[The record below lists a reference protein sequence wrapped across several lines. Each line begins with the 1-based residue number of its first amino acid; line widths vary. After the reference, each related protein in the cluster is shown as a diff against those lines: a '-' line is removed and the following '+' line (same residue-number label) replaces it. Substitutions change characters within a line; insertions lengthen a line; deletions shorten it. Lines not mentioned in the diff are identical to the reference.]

1 MAMSLDLNRPK
12 KSAFIWM
19 EALGCGELLAAAT
32 SSYLAHH
39 DQPLHV
45 IGYHEDLISIKKHEL
60 IIPIEINSE
69 KGEIDLTDLEAK
81 AAYQYGHR
89 GTALLWS
96 KLILHRKED
105 FLIHLDADNIFVG
118 EILSPILEA
127 LNNGYA
133 VTGTRRPYRYRFAK
147 GGKFAGFIHFF
158 RRDCV
163 NTHCFGFNRSLV
175 GLRER
180 SIFDFIEG
188 RARNKYTPRILPIID
203 FFDRMTFYLAR
214 RGGVFYQDSNNQ
226 EPHGHH
232 SRLGRIESNLISFS
246 AVGSGIAFY
255 KNRSVTTSATYID
268 FAIKSYALYS
278 KYVIGKVIDYEVMES
293 PYLIQLLERLDKQNW
308 KLLPEGIEK

>member
-1 MAMSLDLNRPK
+1 MSLELNRTK

-19 EALGCGELLAAAT
+19 EALGCGELLEAAT

-45 IGYHEDLISIKKHEL
+45 IGYHEDLLNLKKHEL

-69 KGEIDLTDLEAK
+69 KGEINLTDFEAK

-96 KLILHRKED
+96 KLILHRDED
-105 FLIHLDADNIFVG
+105 YLIHLDADNIFVG
-118 EILSPILEA
+118 EILSPIFTA

-133 VTGTRRPYRYRFAK
+133 VTGTRRPYRYRVAR
-147 GGKFAGFIHFF
+147 GGKFAGFVHFF

-175 GLRER
+175 GLREQ

-214 RGGVFYQDSNNQ
+214 KGGVFYQDASHQ
-226 EPHGHH
+226 KPHGHH

-278 KYVIGKVIDYEVMES
+278 KYVIGKVIDYEIMDS

>member
-1 MAMSLDLNRPK
+1 
-12 KSAFIWM
+12 M
-19 EALGCGELLAAAT
+19 EALGCGELLDAAT

-39 DQPLHV
+39 DLPLHV
-45 IGYHEDLISIKKHEL
+45 IGYREDLLNLMKNEL

-69 KGEIDLTDLEAK
+69 QGEIDLTESQVK

-105 FLIHLDADNIFVG
+105 YLIHLDADNIFVG
-118 EILSPILEA
+118 EVLSPILTA
-127 LNNGYA
+127 LNDGYA
-133 VTGTRRPYRYRFAK
+133 VTGTRRPYRYRVAR
-147 GGKFAGFIHFF
+147 GGKFTGFVHFF

-175 GLRER
+175 GLREQ

-214 RGGVFYQDSNNQ
+214 RGGVFYQDSSNQ

-255 KNRSVTTSATYID
+255 KNRSVTTSVTYID

-278 KYVIGKVIDYEVMES
+278 KYVIGKVIDYEIMDS
-293 PYLIQLLERLDKQNW
+293 PYLIQLLERLDKRNW

>member
-1 MAMSLDLNRPK
+1 MILGKRSEN
-12 KSAFIWM
+12 KSTFIWM
-19 EALGCGELLAAAT
+19 EALGCGELLDAAT

-39 DQPLHV
+39 DLPLHV
-45 IGYHEDLISIKKHEL
+45 IGYREDLVNLKKNEL
-60 IIPIEINSE
+60 IIPVEINSE
-69 KGEIDLTDLEAK
+69 QGEIDLTESQVK

-105 FLIHLDADNIFVG
+105 YLIHLDADNIFVG
-118 EILSPILEA
+118 EVLSPILTA
-127 LNNGYA
+127 LNDGYA
-133 VTGTRRPYRYRFAK
+133 VTGTRRPYRYRVAR
-147 GGKFAGFIHFF
+147 GGKFAGFVHFF

-175 GLRER
+175 DLREQ

-203 FFDRMTFYLAR
+203 FFDRMTFYLTR
-214 RGGVFYQDSNNQ
+214 RGGVFYQDSSNQ

-255 KNRSVTTSATYID
+255 KNGSVTTSATYID

-278 KYVIGKVIDYEVMES
+278 KYVIGKVIDYEIMDS
-293 PYLIQLLERLDKQNW
+293 PYLIQLLERLDKRNW

>member
-1 MAMSLDLNRPK
+1 MIPRQAQNKMTF
-12 KSAFIWM
+12 FIWM
-19 EALGCGELLAAAT
+19 EALGCGELLEAAT
-32 SSYLAHH
+32 TSYLAHH
-39 DQPLHV
+39 DHPLHV
-45 IGYHEDLISIKKHEL
+45 IGYREDLSNLKRHRL
-60 IIPIEINSE
+60 IIPIEISSE
-69 KGEIDLTDLEAK
+69 PGKLNLANYEIK

-89 GTALLWS
+89 GTALLWT
-96 KLILHRKED
+96 KLILHRNED
-105 FLIHLDADNIFVG
+105 CLIHLDADNIFVG
-118 EILSPILEA
+118 EVLSPLFKA
-127 LNNGYA
+127 LNEGYA
-133 VTGTRRPYRYRFAK
+133 VTGTRRPYRHRVAR

-163 NTHCFGFNRSLV
+163 NTHCFGFNRALV

-255 KNRSVTTSATYID
+255 KNRSVTTSATYMD

-278 KYVIGKVIDYEVMES
+278 KYVIGKVIDYEVMDS